1 MAEVSEALTIMIVD
15 DDELI
20 RKVVTIYFGNRGHHV
35 VNAMN
40 GQDCL
45 DKMQAS
51 EPDAVL
57 LDVTMPGM
65 DGWEVCRRIRVTSDV
80 PIIILTAR
88 AQERRSEDGG
98 RSRRQRVCD
107 QAGVAE
113 GVGSPSSVSGDAARF
128 FERCRRLPHGSLIQ
142 SKRVASRANWRWVI
156 VSVGDGADIT
166 GPARLESP
174 AAFPQHRPCP
184 RR

>member
-88 AQERRSEDGG
+88 AQESDRKMGAAVGASAYVTKPVSLKELEARVRSLVMPRVSSNDAGG
-98 RSRRQRVCD
+98 FR
-107 QAGVAE
+107 
-113 GVGSPSSVSGDAARF
+113 AA
-128 FERCRRLPHGSLIQ
+128 
-142 SKRVASRANWRWVI
+142 V
-156 VSVGDGADIT
+156 
-166 GPARLESP
+166 
-174 AAFPQHRPCP
+174 
-184 RR
+184 